1 MASRRF
7 CLGGFADRTERHGI
21 CMKIKRVMVAA
32 PKSGSGKTTVV
43 CALLQMLKKEGLQVV
58 SCKCGP
64 DYIDPMFH
72 EKAIQVPSKNLDTFF
87 TGEEGTRELFS
98 SHVEHKD
105 AAVLE
110 GVMGLYDGLGGI
122 REEQVDIIFMD
133 PPYDCGHEQAVL
145 ALLGEKSYVTQDT
158 LIVVESSLKTDFSW
172 LEETGFRILEKKGKP
187 VEKHYRTNKHVFI
200 KRTPL

>member
-1 MASRRF
+1 M
-7 CLGGFADRTERHGI
+7 
-21 CMKIKRVMVAA
+21 
-32 PKSGSGKTTVV
+32 
-43 CALLQMLKKEGLQVV
+43 
-58 SCKCGP
+58 
-64 DYIDPMFH
+64 
-72 EKAIQVPSKNLDTFF
+72 
-87 TGEEGTRELFS
+87 
-98 SHVEHKD
+98 
-105 AAVLE
+105 
-110 GVMGLYDGLGGI
+110 
-122 REEQVDIIFMD
+122 DIIFMD